1 MREMTKYYRP
11 RLVRL
16 ASRLAEGVEARDF
29 RVWGRAGIRAQLVDT
44 KEYRLCND
52 FRLEG
57 DDRSLHVLNAVSPA
71 FTCSIPFA
79 EFVLDEIGR
88 LTN

>member
-1 MREMTKYYRP
+1 MSKYYRP

-29 RVWGRAGIRAQLVDT
+29 RIWGRAGIRAQLVDT
-44 KEYRLCND
+44 REYRLSDD

-71 FTCSIPFA
+71 FTCAIPFSR
-79 EFVLDEIGR
+79 FVLDEIGV
-88 LTN
+88 LTG